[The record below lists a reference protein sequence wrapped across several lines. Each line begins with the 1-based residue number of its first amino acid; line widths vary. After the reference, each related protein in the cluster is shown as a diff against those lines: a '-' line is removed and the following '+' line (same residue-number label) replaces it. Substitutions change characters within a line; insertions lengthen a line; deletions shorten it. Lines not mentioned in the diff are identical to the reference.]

1 MANSK
6 QAIKRARQNSDRYK
20 LRHAQR
26 SVVRTAV
33 KAVKA
38 DIDAN
43 DKAKAN
49 DSFKKAQK
57 IIDTAAAKK
66 VIHKNAAARTKSRL
80 SKAIKNLAITS
91 PFVNGEIE
99 INGFIMTNRYLIHFQ
114 CCKMQ
119 IILTYRITAPITYP
133 LIDLNNLMME

>member
-6 QAIKRARQNSDRYK
+6 QAIKRSRQNSDRYK
-20 LRHAQR
+20 LRHAQ
-26 SVVRTAV
+26 
-33 KAVKA
+33 AVKA

-80 SKAIKNLAITS
+80 SKAIKNL
-91 PFVNGEIE
+91 G
-99 INGFIMTNRYLIHFQ
+99 
-114 CCKMQ
+114 
-119 IILTYRITAPITYP
+119 
-133 LIDLNNLMME
+133 

>member
-43 DKAKAN
+43 DKVKAT

-66 VIHKNAAARTKSRL
+66 VIHRNAAARTKSRL
-80 SKAIKNLAITS
+80 LKAIKNL
-91 PFVNGEIE
+91 G
-99 INGFIMTNRYLIHFQ
+99 
-114 CCKMQ
+114 
-119 IILTYRITAPITYP
+119 
-133 LIDLNNLMME
+133 

>member
-49 DSFKKAQK
+49 DSLKKAQK
-57 IIDTAAAKK
+57 IIDTAASKK
-66 VIHKNAAARTKSRL
+66 VIHKNAAARTKRRL
-80 SKAIKNLAITS
+80 SKAIKNL
-91 PFVNGEIE
+91 G
-99 INGFIMTNRYLIHFQ
+99 
-114 CCKMQ
+114 
-119 IILTYRITAPITYP
+119 
-133 LIDLNNLMME
+133 